1 MSRIRLLDCSKL
13 ALNQKNDNDVLICW
27 HNVIVNFFD
36 VLFLLSGWVIG
47 PGFMSISS
55 LLLELWQFFF
65 KGLTRNLEIWNRVA
79 FNSLFQVLHQF
90 YFSIFSI
97 VLPYLALVIN
107 LCNAFSSLSPFF
119 SAFMLFCVL
128 NLRYGCSL
136 CDWLNSQRKF

>member
-55 LLLELWQFFF
+55 LLLELWHFFLRDWPEIWKFEIGLRLIVFFKSYINFISQFFPLF
-65 KGLTRNLEIWNRVA
+65 YHTWHY
-79 FNSLFQVLHQF
+79 SL
-90 YFSIFSI
+90 IC
-97 VLPYLALVIN
+97 A
-107 LCNAFSSLSPFF
+107 
-119 SAFMLFCVL
+119 MLFH
-128 NLRYGCSL
+128 L
-136 CDWLNSQRKF
+136 CHHFFLLFCFSVCWI